1 MKPSYQIIISPEAA
15 ADLEAI
21 YEYIAH
27 DSPRNAAILVER
39 ILNAI
44 EPLGS
49 FPHRTVTATNPN
61 ITRAVRSLPV
71 QPYVFFSAWTIP
83 AKSSAFSRSAM
94 EPVENQSDLNS
105 RR

>member
-1 MKPSYQIIISPEAA
+1 MKPSYQIIVSPEAA

-27 DSPRNAAILVER
+27 DSPPNAAILVER

-49 FPHRTVTATNPN
+49 FPHRTVTAANPN

-71 QPYVFFSAWTIP
+71 QPYVVFFRVDD
-83 AKSSAFSRSAM
+83 SRKIVRILTVRHGA
-94 EPVENQSDLNS
+94 
-105 RR
+105 RRKPKRFE